1 MPGVSGVG
9 ISFGAD
15 RIYDVLTEFDKFP
28 KQDISNT
35 KVLLVNFGNGEEL
48 HSLNLVKQL
57 REAGIP
63 SELYPEQEKLKKQFS
78 YANSRNIPFVIVAGE
93 TEIANNTVVLKDMV
107 SGEQKTLLT
116 TELIDALR

>member
-1 MPGVSGVG
+1 
-9 ISFGAD
+9 
-15 RIYDVLTEFDKFP
+15 
-28 KQDISNT
+28 
-35 KVLLVNFGNGEEL
+35 LVNFGNGEEL